1 MRRRRSSLWIPGCTP
16 RNRAVQ
22 PHPRAGRTRSGAR
35 RYRLGPSL
43 ALLAGALALWELLV
57 RALRVP
63 DYLLPAPSRI
73 GADFRGDAGLLA
85 SATWVTL
92 REVLLGFLL
101 ACAAG
106 LGLALALHLSAT
118 LRRALYPLLIAS
130 QTIPVVV
137 LAPVLVILLGFDLA
151 PKLVIVALICFFPIV
166 VNGVD
171 GLGSVDPELIRM
183 MRTLDA
189 GRWAILRRVE
199 WPSALPMIFSGL
211 RVAATYAAI
220 GAVFG
225 EWAGSNA
232 GLGYVM
238 LQATPNL
245 DTPRIFAAIVI
256 LTVLSLAL
264 FLLVSLVER
273 LTIPWA
279 RGSGG
284 ARPS

>member
-1 MRRRRSSLWIPGCTP
+1 MTRRDRF
-16 RNRAVQ
+16 
-22 PHPRAGRTRSGAR
+22 
-35 RYRLGPSL
+35 RYGPALG
-43 ALLAGALALWELLV
+43 LLAAGVALWELLV

-63 DYLLPAPSRI
+63 AYLLPAPSAV
-73 GADFRGDAGLLA
+73 GADFHSDAGLLL

-106 LGLALALHLSAT
+106 LALALALHLSGT
-118 LRRALYPLLIAS
+118 LSRALYPLLIAS
-130 QTIPVVV
+130 QTIPFVV
-137 LAPVLVILLGFDLA
+137 LAPILVILLGFDLA

-166 VNGVD
+166 VNGTD
-171 GLGSVDPELIRM
+171 GLRSVDPDLVRM

-189 GRWAILRRVE
+189 SRWAILQRVE
-199 WPSALPMIFSGL
+199 WPSALPLIFSGL

-245 DTPRIFAAIVI
+245 DTPRIFAAVVI
-256 LTVLSLAL
+256 LTALSLAL

-273 LTIPWA
+273 LAVPWA
-279 RGSGG
+279 HGSGG
-284 ARPS
+284 AERS

>member
-1 MRRRRSSLWIPGCTP
+1 MTATLRRRS
-16 RNRAVQ
+16 
-22 PHPRAGRTRSGAR
+22 RTFRSGPA
-35 RYRLGPSL
+35 L
-43 ALLAGALALWELLV
+43 ALLLGGLVLWELLV

-63 DYLLPAPSRI
+63 AYLLPAPSAVA
-73 GADFRGDAGLLA
+73 ADFHTDAGLLA

-92 REVLLGFLL
+92 REVVLGFLL
-101 ACAAG
+101 ACATG
-106 LGLALALHLSAT
+106 LALALALHLSAT

-130 QTIPVVV
+130 QTVPVVV
-137 LAPVLVILLGFDLA
+137 LAPILVILLGFDLA

-166 VNGVD
+166 VNGTD
-171 GLGSVDPELIRM
+171 GLRSVDPELVRM

-189 GRWAILRRVE
+189 SRWAILKRVE
-199 WPSALPMIFSGL
+199 WPSALPMVFSGL
-211 RVAATYAAI
+211 RVAATYAAV

-245 DTPRIFAAIVI
+245 DTARIFAAIVI

-273 LTIPWA
+273 LAVPWA
-279 RGSGG
+279 RGGGSGNGSGG
-284 ARPS
+284 ALHP